1 MSQSLLRKRPSTFS
15 DPQVRKHRPDYKL
28 LTLSLVL
35 LGIGLIVIYAISPAL
50 AAQGGNVS
58 NSYFVGR
65 QSIAI
70 VLGLLA
76 FYGAYKIPISI
87 WDKWQKPLIILAFLL
102 SLSTIFLGGLS
113 NRWIQLGV
121 FSFQPVEFVKFVLLI
136 CLASF
141 LALAASRGKLSSVKY
156 FRTLIIIF
164 LIFAVVIIGFQRD
177 LGSAFVLI
185 CMSGAMLFIAGI
197 PMKKMLI
204 FAGIALIGVTIAIS
218 MTAYRR
224 DRFMTFLQPERDCVN
239 SGYHVCQ
246 AMIAVGSGGVLGVG
260 LGHSVQEY
268 GYLPEAANDSIF
280 AIYAEKFGFV
290 GVIILI
296 GLIGLL
302 LTRILEIMRRA
313 PNRNFQLICAGVFAW
328 LAVQAVV
335 NIGAMIGLLPLKG
348 ITLPFISY
356 GGTSLIFVMAA
367 LGLVFQVSSYT
378 SMRKSNKTS
387 FDDDDIG
394 GDDEGA
400 SHRRRDSRA
409 RYSVTRG
416 RS

>member
-1 MSQSLLRKRPSTFS
+1 MSQSTIRKSPSTFS
-15 DPQVRKHRPDYKL
+15 DPQVRKHKPDYKL
-28 LTLSLVL
+28 LTISLTL

-58 NSYFVGR
+58 NSYFIVR

-70 VLGLLA
+70 ALGLVA
-76 FYGAYKIPISI
+76 FYAAYKIPISI
-87 WDKWQKPLIILAFLL
+87 WDKWQKPLIILAFIL
-102 SLSTIFLGGLS
+102 SLATIFLGGLS

-141 LALAASRGKLSSVKY
+141 LARAVSRGKMSSLKY
-156 FRTLIIIF
+156 FKPLLIIF
-164 LIFAVVIIGFQRD
+164 LIFGVVIVGLQRD

-185 CMSGAMLFIAGI
+185 CMSGAMLFMAGI
-197 PMKKMLI
+197 PMKRLLI
-204 FAGIALIGVTIAIS
+204 FAGIAIIAVTIAIS
-218 MTAYRR
+218 STAYRR
-224 DRFMTFLQPERDCVN
+224 DRIMTFLQPERDCVN
-239 SGYHVCQ
+239 TGYHVCQ

-290 GVIILI
+290 GVIILL

-328 LAVQAVV
+328 LGVQAIV
-335 NIGAMIGLLPLKG
+335 NIGAMVGLLPLKG

-367 LGLVFQVSSYT
+367 LGLVFQISSFT
-378 SMRKSNKTS
+378 SKRKSNTSS
-387 FDDDDIG
+387 FDDGIG
-394 GDDEGA
+394 GNDEGA
-400 SHRRRDSRA
+400 SDRRRDSRA
-409 RYSVTRG
+409 RYTVTRG